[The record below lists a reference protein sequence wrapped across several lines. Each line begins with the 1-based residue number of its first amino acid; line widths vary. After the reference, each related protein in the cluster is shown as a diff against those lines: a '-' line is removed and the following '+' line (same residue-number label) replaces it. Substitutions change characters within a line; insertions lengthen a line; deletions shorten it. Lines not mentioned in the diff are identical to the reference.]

1 MAEYNIIIDPAGA
14 GGAIKMVV
22 VVVVWLACAFLHHY
36 EREGFVR

>member
-14 GGAIKMVV
+14 IKMVV
-22 VVVVWLACAFLHHY
+22 WLVWLACAFLHHY

>member
-14 GGAIKMVV
+14 GSAIKMV